1 MKKPIRYAAGLAV
14 VALAFPAYA
23 AAAVSQPVRSVD
35 NIPPESVTSLVALD
49 SETGVVLTWS
59 LSVDDAVNF
68 TPFGDAIVPRGGV
81 LGYRIYRESDELGE
95 ELVTSLA
102 PGVSEFID
110 AGAAGGVTYKYSVRP
125 FDRDNETALAVD
137 PGSADDLARIVA
149 LGGAPS
155 VVVVVSVQGSMTF
168 DVELDLEDE
177 VAVDSFEADFI
188 ALVSAELGISAD
200 RIRIVE
206 IRAGSVIVDFEIL
219 EPPEGVE
226 EPAAADALST
236 LIALIE
242 DTETDEFVTLAP
254 VLAIADETTSEAVV
268 IPKPVDPDGN
278 PILGWFTRT
287 GDSVGL
293 NDFFAFGDVFGSVDG
308 DLKFDPVFDIAGP
321 DNTPDGAIG
330 LDDFFKFGDDFG
342 KTVAN
347 AAEIQGLLGN

>member
-1 MKKPIRYAAGLAV
+1 MEKSIRIAAGLAL

-35 NIPPESVTSLVALD
+35 NIPPEPVTDLVALGG
-49 SETGVVLTWS
+49 ETGVVLTWS
-59 LSVDDAVNF
+59 LSVDDAVSF
-68 TPFGDAIVPRGGV
+68 TPFGDVIVPRSGV
-81 LGYRIYRESDELGE
+81 QGYRIYRESDVLGE
-95 ELVTSLA
+95 ELITSLA

-110 AGAAGGVTYKYSVRP
+110 ADAAGGVTYKYSVRP
-125 FDRDNETALAVD
+125 FDLDNETDVVVA

-155 VVVVVSVQGSMTF
+155 VVVVVSVMGSLTF
-168 DVELDLEDE
+168 DIDLDLDDQ
-177 VAVDSFEADFI
+177 VVVDAFEADFI
-188 ALVSAELGISAD
+188 ALVSNELGISPD

-219 EPPEGVE
+219 EPPEGIE

-236 LIALIE
+236 LIALVE

-254 VLAIADETTSEAVV
+254 VLTIEDATTSEAVV
-268 IPKPVDPDGN
+268 IPKPVDPDGD

-287 GDSVGL
+287 GDSVSFS
-293 NDFFAFGDVFGSVDG
+293 DFFAFADHFGETSTDDG
-308 DLKFDPVFDIAGP
+308 WDAGFDIVV
-321 DNTPDGAIG
+321 DETIDFS
-330 LDDFFKFGDDFG
+330 DFFKFADDFG

-347 AAEIQGLLGN
+347 AVEIQGLLGN